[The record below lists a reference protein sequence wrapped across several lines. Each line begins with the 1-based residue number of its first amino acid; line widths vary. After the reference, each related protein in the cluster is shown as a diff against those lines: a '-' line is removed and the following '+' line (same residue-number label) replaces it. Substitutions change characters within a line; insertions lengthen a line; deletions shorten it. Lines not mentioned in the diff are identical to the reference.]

1 MNGAIT
7 GSITIVSVGLS
18 NDKVL
23 DGASAN
29 VILFCT
35 KRKPKVKLA
44 LKFFADI
51 QQKQQALDDKLK
63 QLEKKFSISVNDIN
77 VQLGQ

>member
-1 MNGAIT
+1 MYCIGCEWCYNWEHKYCI
-7 GSITIVSVGLS
+7 GLS

-23 DGASAN
+23 DDASAN
-29 VILFCT
+29 VILICT

-51 QQKQQALDDKLK
+51 QQKQRMQWSRKEMSLYL
-63 QLEKKFSISVNDIN
+63 QTN
-77 VQLGQ
+77 